1 MQISLRKRA
10 FPTISFKGAEGLTR
24 FYLVSYNMGQEQ
36 RPGSDKDPLP
46 FRFVSIP
53 RVMRRIGCRAGSN
66 YLLICCRYQE
76 RRRNNDT

>member
-24 FYLVSYNMGQEQ
+24 FDLVSYNMGQEQ

-46 FRFVSIP
+46 FRFVNSSGDAKDWMS
-53 RVMRRIGCRAGSN
+53 RWAKLFVN
-66 YLLICCRYQE
+66 LF
-76 RRRNNDT
+76 